1 MERWKKRRKKNRR
14 GGKECGI
21 TLTRNI
27 LSSIDSKMNIQQ
39 SLGSA
44 SAFSWQNSI
53 CLCLA
58 SFCTPRPN
66 LPLIPGIS

>member
-1 MERWKKRRKKNRR
+1 MKERTRNKKLKKQEREGRREERMERWKKRRKKNRR

-39 SLGSA
+39 SYKGKFGFA
-44 SAFSWQNSI
+44 A
-53 CLCLA
+53 
-58 SFCTPRPN
+58 T
-66 LPLIPGIS
+66 

>member
-1 MERWKKRRKKNRR
+1 MNEGKDKEQKMKEARKGGKERRRMERWKKRRKENRR

-39 SLGSA
+39 SYKGKFGFA
-44 SAFSWQNSI
+44 A
-53 CLCLA
+53 
-58 SFCTPRPN
+58 T
-66 LPLIPGIS
+66 